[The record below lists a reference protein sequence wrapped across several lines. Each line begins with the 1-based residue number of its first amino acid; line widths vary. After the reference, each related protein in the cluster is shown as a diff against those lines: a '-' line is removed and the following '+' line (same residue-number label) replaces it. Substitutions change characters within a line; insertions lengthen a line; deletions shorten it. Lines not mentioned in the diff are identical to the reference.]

1 MFYGLV
7 AEFDTVFLSVGLLVS
22 LSVRAIS
29 ITTKTTT
36 TAAIS
41 PSVAFLLEALPA
53 IGVIPTTTADTAT
66 TTKTTKTTKKS

>member
-29 ITTKTTT
+29 ITTTKTTTT

-41 PSVAFLLEALPA
+41 PSVAFLVEALPA

-66 TTKTTKTTKKS
+66 TTTTPF